1 MLRKPKS
8 KEVHVVAFVRINMS
22 FLVLSA
28 GTLYFGWLNGQTAK

>member
-8 KEVHVVAFVRINMS
+8 KEVPAVAFVRINMS